1 MILPRLLSIAF
12 VLTTVATARAVPVTL
27 PGPDGRPFPI
37 VLPETAGET
46 GAQASKRLSET
57 LERIFSLPFPVVAA
71 SEGPA
76 IRLRVAD
83 GPRPGAFAREDYTI
97 RTSDRGIEI
106 TGATGLALR
115 HAVWDLLHRLG
126 YRQFFPGPVWEV
138 VPELDAFELDL
149 DLSESPD
156 YASRRIWYGFGLVDH
171 NRAAYLDWV
180 EKNRMEGGFTL
191 NTGHAYG
198 KLIRSQQAAFD
209 AHPEFYAL
217 VDGKR
222 QILPEAKFCVAN
234 PGVREAAIAYALEF
248 FDENPDA
255 DSVSM
260 DPSDG
265 GGWCECE
272 DCVKLGTP
280 SDRALIL
287 ANTVA
292 EAVVSKRGKDR
303 HVGIYAY
310 NYHSEPPSVKVHP
323 NVVVSAATG
332 FIKGGITIEA
342 ILAGWAK
349 QGATLGIREYY
360 SVSAWD
366 RDLPGAARGGRLG
379 YLAETIPAFHA
390 TGARF
395 LSAESSDNWG
405 PNGLG
410 YYFASRTM
418 WDVGEAARRDAIV
431 PDFLER
437 AFGPA
442 REPMDEF
449 YRRIDGDN
457 RLATLVYDDL
467 LARLY
472 RLLDQAK
479 TAASGDPVIGARLDA
494 LTLWVRH
501 AELYDEYR
509 RADGEERQAAFERML
524 RHAWRMRDTYMVHSY
539 ALYRD
544 VDSRDKAVSIPAEA
558 AWNIPEPKNPW
569 KSSETFSSAELA
581 TILREGIA
589 RHSPV
594 ELDFEP
600 VTSDDTKLVAARE
613 ILTLPEAPA
622 GEASSGRGKRSWLTR
637 VDTVPA
643 EIVLEVTGGLIEH
656 YRDRGNVRIQLWKL
670 GGPSATGEGETL
682 VEEDTSVPPDGVAR
696 RVILKAT
703 EPGMHRLDLDD
714 GRDLTRVEWPG
725 GQLMSWKMSLEEFP
739 DSISGRWTLYAWV
752 PEGTRRIGLYSAASA
767 GELINPEG
775 GKALDLA
782 AEGGRFLSVAVPE
795 GMDGRLWKLHNVA
808 GRVSLLSIPPY
819 LARTPAELLVPEP

>member
-1 MILPRLLSIAF
+1 METKAARDLAAMLGRIFSI
-12 VLTTVATARAVPVTL
+12 
-27 PGPDGRPFPI
+27 PFPI
-37 VLPETAGET
+37 VAE
-46 GAQASKRLSET
+46 SK
-57 LERIFSLPFPVVAA
+57 
-71 SEGPA
+71 GPA
-76 IRLRVAD
+76 IRLRLAE
-83 GPRPGAFAREDYTI
+83 GPAPDAFARENYTI
-97 RTSDRGIEI
+97 QTSERGIEL
-106 TGATGLALR
+106 TGTTALALR

-126 YRQFFPGPVWEV
+126 YRQYFPGETWEI
-138 VPELDAFELDL
+138 VPSHERFTLDL
-149 DLSESPD
+149 DVKESPD

-171 NRAAYLDWV
+171 NRKAYLDWV

-209 AHPEFYAL
+209 AHPEYYAL
-217 VDGKR
+217 LDGKR
-222 QILPEAKFCVAN
+222 HIHPEAKLCVAN
-234 PGVREAAIAYALEF
+234 RGVREAAVAYALGF

-255 DSVSM
+255 DSVSI

-272 DCVKLGTP
+272 DCMKLGTP

-292 EAVVSKRGKDR
+292 EAVVAKLGPNRF
-303 HVGIYAY
+303 VGMYAY

-323 NVVVSAATG
+323 NVVISAATG
-332 FIKGGITIEA
+332 FIKGGLTIEA

-360 SVSAWD
+360 SVSTWD
-366 RDLPGAARGGRLG
+366 RDLPGAARGGRPA

-410 YYFASRTM
+410 YHLASRMM
-418 WDVGEAARRDAIV
+418 WDVTEATRIEALTE
-431 PDFLER
+431 DFLER

-442 REPMDEF
+442 KEPMREF

-467 LARLY
+467 LARLF
-472 RLLDQAK
+472 RLLGEAQRL
-479 TAASGDPVIGARLDA
+479 AAGDAAIQRRIDSLI
-494 LTLWVRH
+494 LWVRH
-501 AELYDEYR
+501 AELYDRYR
-509 RADGEERQAAFERML
+509 RAPDAERQAAFEAML
-524 RHAWRMRDTYMVHSY
+524 KHAWRMRGTFMVHSY

-544 VDSRDKAVSIPAEA
+544 VAARDKAVSIPAKA
-558 AWNIPEPKNPW
+558 AWNVPEPENPW
-569 KSSETFSSAELA
+569 KSSEPFSTSELA

-589 RHSPV
+589 AHAPV

-600 VTSDDTKLVAARE
+600 VTSDDTQLVAARDVM
-613 ILTLPEAPA
+613 TMTDTTPGNAA
-622 GEASSGRGKRSWLTR
+622 SGRGPRSWLTR
-637 VDTVPA
+637 IGNVPA
-643 EIVLEVTGGLIEH
+643 EINLTVTGGLIEH
-656 YRDRGNVRIQLWKL
+656 YRDRGNVRIRLWKL

-682 VEEDTSVPPDGVAR
+682 VAEDTSVPPDGGAR
-696 RVILKAT
+696 RVVLKVS
-703 EPGMHRLDLDD
+703 EPGIHRLDLDD
-714 GRDLTRVEWPG
+714 GRDLTKVEWPEG
-725 GQLMSWKMSLEEFP
+725 RVMSWKMSLEEFP
-739 DSISGRWTLYAWV
+739 ESISGRWTLYAWV
-752 PEGTRRIGLYSAASA
+752 PPGTKRIGLYSAASA
-767 GELINPEG
+767 GELIDPDG
-775 GKALDLA
+775 DKALDLS

-795 GMDGRLWKLHNVA
+795 GMDGRFWKFRSVA

-819 LARTPAELLVPEP
+819 LARTPSELLVPAP